1 MKTLYLDC
9 RYGLGGDMFLA
20 AMYELGVSLSQLQRI
35 FIEAGVYV
43 SIAPVSTLRQSI
55 VGASLSIE
63 WPEGQPMRHL
73 PEVITIIKKLAVS
86 EEVQARSIRAF
97 QRLAEVEATV
107 HGKAVQDI
115 HFHEV
120 GAIDTLVDVVGAFWA
135 VEQLGIAEIYA
146 SKLPWFSGT
155 VECEH
160 GVLPLP
166 APAVLELLQ
175 KKPVFATDEE
185 QELIT
190 PTGALLIDQLVT
202 NFTSGAEG
210 MLVKTGT
217 GYGQR
222 ESGGGL
228 RVSLFESEFSTEQP
242 AETAE
247 SDATIDEIYVLESH
261 IDHLTGEELGRC
273 FDIFMDSGALD
284 VFFTAGIMKKNRPAG
299 SLKVLC
305 KPEDLAKMEQLFF
318 AHTHTLGIRRQKTE
332 RVLLPRKE
340 ERTGTP
346 FGEMDGKSYTIDG
359 LTISKPEYEELVK
372 FSKKTG
378 RSLPELRYMLFGDV
392 QKDSKS

>member
-9 RYGLGGDMFLA
+9 RFGLGGDMFLA
-20 AMYELGVSLSQLQRI
+20 AMHELGVDLSRLQRI
-35 FIEAGVYV
+35 FIEAGIYV
-43 SIAPVSTLRQSI
+43 SITPVSTQRQSI

-63 WPEGQPMRHL
+63 WPDGQPLRHL
-73 PEVITIIKKLAVS
+73 PEIVAIIEKLAVS
-86 EEVQARSIRAF
+86 SDVQTRSINAF
-97 QRLAEVEATV
+97 KRLAETEAAV

-135 VEQLGIAEIYA
+135 VEQLGITSITA

-160 GVLPLP
+160 GTLPLP
-166 APAVLELLQ
+166 APAVLELL
-175 KKPVFATDEE
+175 KGKPVVATEFE

-202 NFTSGAEG
+202 DFTSGAEG
-210 MLVKTGT
+210 ILLQTGT

-228 RVSLFESEFSTEQP
+228 RISLLESETPTQAAP
-242 AETAE
+242 IE
-247 SDATIDEIYVLESH
+247 SEATTDEIYVLESH

-273 FDIFMDSGALD
+273 FDIFMDAGALD
-284 VFFTAGIMKKNRPAG
+284 VFFAAGVMKKNRPAG

-305 KPEDLAKMEQLFF
+305 KPEDLAQMEQLFF

-340 ERTGTP
+340 ERTETP
-346 FGEMDGKSYTIDG
+346 FGEMDGKSYSIDG
-359 LTISKPEYEELVK
+359 MKISKPEYEELLK

-378 RSLPELRYMLFGDV
+378 RSLPELRYMLFG
-392 QKDSKS
+392 KAK

>member
-1 MKTLYLDC
+1 MKALYLDC
-9 RYGLGGDMFLA
+9 RFGLGGDMFLA
-20 AMYELGVSLSQLQRI
+20 AMHDMGLDLSRLQRI
-35 FIEAGVYV
+35 FIEAGIYV
-43 SIAPVSTLRQSI
+43 SIAPVSTMRQSI

-63 WPEGQPMRHL
+63 WPDGQPLRHL
-73 PEVITIIKKLAVS
+73 PEIVAIIEKLAVS
-86 EEVQARSIRAF
+86 KEVQTRSINAF
-97 QRLAEVEATV
+97 NRLAEIEAAV
-107 HGKAVQDI
+107 HGKAVQEI

-135 VEQLGIAEIYA
+135 VEQLGIISITA

-160 GVLPLP
+160 GMLPLP
-166 APAVLELLQ
+166 APAVLKLL
-175 KKPVFATDEE
+175 KGKPVFATECE

-202 NFTSGAEG
+202 DFTSGAEG
-210 MLVKTGT
+210 VLLQTGL

-222 ESGGGL
+222 EFGGGL
-228 RVSLFESEFSTEQP
+228 RISLLESEMP
-242 AETAE
+242 AK
-247 SDATIDEIYVLESH
+247 SNFLNPDTITDEIYVLESH

-273 FDIFMDSGALD
+273 FDIFMDAGALD
-284 VFFTAGIMKKNRPAG
+284 VFFTAGVMKKNRPAG

-305 KPEDLAKMEQLFF
+305 KPSELAKIEQLFF

-340 ERTGTP
+340 ERTETP
-346 FGEMDGKSYTIDG
+346 FGEMDGKSYSVDG
-359 LTISKPEYEELVK
+359 MTISKPEYEELVK

-378 RSLPELRYMLFGDV
+378 RSLPELRYMLYGNT
-392 QKDSKS
+392 KS